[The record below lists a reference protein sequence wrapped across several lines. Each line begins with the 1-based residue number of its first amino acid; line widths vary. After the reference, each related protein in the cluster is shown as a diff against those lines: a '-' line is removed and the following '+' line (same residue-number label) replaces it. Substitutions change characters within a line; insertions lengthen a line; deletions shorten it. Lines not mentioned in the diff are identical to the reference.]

1 MHRPGGLQGIVS
13 GDRQDHR
20 RLQADRRRGGAPG
33 YGFLSENEE
42 FSRRLED
49 NGIIFIGPKHYSVAA
64 MGDKIASKKLAME
77 AKVNTIPGYNAE
89 ITDSAQAVEI
99 AKGIGYPVMIK
110 ASAGGGG
117 KGLRVAFN
125 DKEAFEGFEACRNE
139 ARNSFGDDRVFIEK
153 FVEGPHHIEIQVIA
167 DSFGNTVYLLERECS
182 IQRRHQK
189 VLEEAPSPFIDDRS
203 ARRWVSRPSLWPK
216 RLTIRAREP
225 SSSWSVPTSRS
236 TSLK

>member
-1 MHRPGGLQGIVS
+1 
-13 GDRQDHR
+13 
-20 RLQADRRRGGAPG
+20 
-33 YGFLSENEE
+33 
-42 FSRRLED
+42 
-49 NGIIFIGPKHYSVAA
+49 

-77 AKVNTIPGYNAE
+77 AKVNTIPATTRDHRLRYKP
-89 ITDSAQAVEI
+89 SASPRD
-99 AKGIGYPVMIK
+99 IGYPVMIK

-153 FVEGPHHIEIQVIA
+153 FVEGPHHIEIQLIA

-216 RLTIRAREP
+216 R
-225 SSSWSVPTSRS
+225 
-236 TSLK
+236 